1 MADLDDETSPTTSR
15 RGRFVRWFLDRR
27 PTRWSAGVPLIALFA
42 GLLFAT
48 SGTAAKGGDLRSE
61 VTTLP
66 GLIRERTHDNARK
79 ASRVEDLQSTV
90 NALTEERAPRTG
102 AAEAIT
108 GDIAELTPGAGFGA
122 VTGPSITVSLDDAPL
137 DADEIPEGFDVDD
150 VVVHQQDVQ
159 GVVNA
164 LWRGGAEAMQV
175 MDQRIISTSAVRCVG
190 NTLILQGRVYSPPFV
205 ITAVGD
211 TEKMQAALDADPTV
225 SVYREYVA
233 QLGLGYEVTSAQETT
248 VPAYAGQSQLQ
259 HAKAVR

>member
-1 MADLDDETSPTTSR
+1 MDA
-15 RGRFVRWFLDRR
+15 
-27 PTRWSAGVPLIALFA
+27 AAAALEP
-42 GLLFAT
+42 
-48 SGTAAKGGDLRSE
+48 R
-61 VTTLP
+61 LP
-66 GLIRERTHDNARK
+66 GDGSVTVERLRMD
-79 ASRVEDLQSTV
+79 V
-90 NALTEERAPRTG
+90 G
-102 AAEAIT
+102 AI
-108 GDIAELTPGAGFGA
+108 A
-122 VTGPSITVSLDDAPL
+122 VTGPGLRIVVDDAP
-137 DADEIPEGFDVDD
+137 DTERPAGASPDD
-150 VVVHQQDVQ
+150 LVVHQQDVQ
-159 GVVNA
+159 SVVNA

>member
-1 MADLDDETSPTTSR
+1 ML
-15 RGRFVRWFLDRR
+15 
-27 PTRWSAGVPLIALFA
+27 A

-48 SGTAAKGGDLRSE
+48 TSQVARGTNLRAEVTDVSQLIRAEDARNAERTARVGELRAEVDALSQDKGGSTRAKED
-61 VTTLP
+61 T
-66 GLIRERTHDNARK
+66 AR
-79 ASRVEDLQSTV
+79 ADRL
-90 NALTEERAPRTG
+90 AP
-102 AAEAIT
+102 AAGHAPVT
-108 GDIAELTPGAGFGA
+108 GDALR
-122 VTGPSITVSLDDAPL
+122 VTLDDADITA
-137 DADEIPEGFDVDD
+137 DALPEGVSVDD

-159 GVVNA
+159 AVVNA
-164 LWRGGAEAMQV
+164 LWRGGATGMTV